1 MLMEVTRTFDLL
13 ERYDQLFVKPDVLA
27 GKKDGEWVK
36 YSSNDYIEY
45 AMNFACGLLSLGF
58 SKGDKIVTVST
69 NRPEWNFIDMGMAL
83 IGVIHVPVY
92 PTIGPE
98 EYRYILNHCDAQTI
112 ILSDKLLL
120 NKIKP
125 VLAEVPA
132 ISRVYTFNQIEGEL
146 NWIEIVESGKS
157 RRDEFQGRVK
167 EIAASITPDD
177 VVTLIYTSGTT
188 GTPKG
193 VMLTHLNLV
202 SNFIATSRVQPLN
215 HSHKVLSF
223 LPLCH
228 VYERMMN
235 YHFQYL
241 GISIYY
247 AENMGTIPQNL
258 KEIKADGFNSVPRLL
273 EKIFDKLVT
282 TGKDLSGIKKT
293 IFFWAMNLA
302 LNYNLSGR
310 SWWYDMQHRLA
321 DRLIFSKWREALG
334 GEVKV
339 IVSGGS
345 ALQPRLA
352 RLFWAAGMKVMEGY
366 GLTETAPVIA
376 VSHAEYPNLKFGTVG
391 PVLDGVQVSFDE
403 DGEIL
408 VKGPNVMKGYYKD
421 PTSTALVID
430 EQGWFHTGDVGVLED
445 GRFLKITDRKKE
457 MFKLSAGKYIAPQGI
472 ENKFKESIFIE
483 QIMVI
488 GENEKFASALIS
500 PNFNQL
506 HFWASKHKIHFR
518 DNEELVNHP
527 DVMKRYSIEVEK
539 VNKNL
544 GAHENIKRFRLVCE
558 EWSPQ
563 TGELSPTLKLKRNVI
578 MRKYSDIVEEI
589 YGRGRGG
596 DSRSAGRGF
605 MNLNLNFNIKKI
617 KENIEHLVEN
627 KPRNGDRNQNRP

>member
-27 GKKDGEWVK
+27 GKKDGEWIK

-132 ISRVYTFNQIEGEL
+132 ISRVYTFNQIDGEL

-302 LNYNLSGR
+302 LNYKLSGR
-310 SWWYDMQHRLA
+310 SWWYNMQHRLA

-627 KPRNGDRNQNRP
+627 KPRNGDKNQNRP

>member
-1 MLMEVTRTFDLL
+1 MEVTRTFDLL
-13 ERYDQLFVKPDVLA
+13 ERYSQLFVKPDVLA
-27 GKKDGEWVK
+27 GKKDGEWIK

-58 SKGDKIVTVST
+58 CKGDKIVTVSS
-69 NRPEWNFIDMGMAL
+69 NRPEWNFVDMGMAL
-83 IGVIHVPVY
+83 VGVIHVPVY

-125 VLAEVPA
+125 VLSDVPS
-132 ISRVYTFNQIEGEL
+132 INKVYTFNQIEGEL
-146 NWIEIVESGKS
+146 NWIEIVELGKS
-157 RRDEFQGRVK
+157 KRNEFQSRVNAL
-167 EIAASITPDD
+167 AASITPDD

-202 SNFIATSRVQPLN
+202 SNFIATSKVQPLN

-282 TGKDLSGIKKT
+282 AGKDLSGIKKT

-302 LNYNLSGR
+302 LNYRLSGR
-310 SWWYDMQHRLA
+310 SWWYNMQHRLA
-321 DRLIFSKWREALG
+321 DRLIYSKWRDALG
-334 GEVKV
+334 GEVKI

-391 PVLDGVQVSFDE
+391 PILDGVQVSFDD

-430 EQGWFHTGDVGVLED
+430 QEGWFHTGDVGVLED
-445 GRFLKITDRKKE
+445 GKFLKITDRKKE

-578 MRKYSDIVEEI
+578 MRKYNDIVEEI
-589 YGRGRGG
+589 YGRGKGG
-596 DSRSAGRGF
+596 EGRSAGKGF
-605 MNLNLNFNIKKI
+605 MNLNLNFNLKKI
-617 KENIEHLVEN
+617 KENIEHLVDN
-627 KPRNGDRNQNRP
+627 RPRNDDRHHNRP